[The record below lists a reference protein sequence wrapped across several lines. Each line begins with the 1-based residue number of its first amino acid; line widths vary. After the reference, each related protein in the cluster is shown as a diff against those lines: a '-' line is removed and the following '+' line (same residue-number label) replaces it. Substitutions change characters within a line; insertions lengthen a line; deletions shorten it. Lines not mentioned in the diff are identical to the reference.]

1 MVPPQGSHKSL
12 YYLPRDERTSIDLPC
27 VRVPQLSAG
36 DVLLFGG
43 PTHGAAAWKEDPARV
58 SRNRRAVIFF
68 YQSKEMSLGP
78 GNIVDGAVPRVAPAA
93 RL

>member
-1 MVPPQGSHKSL
+1 M
-12 YYLPRDERTSIDLPC
+12 DLAC

-36 DVLLFGG
+36 DVCFFGG
-43 PTHGAAAWKEDPARV
+43 PTHGATAWREDPARV
-58 SRNRRAVIFF
+58 SRDRRAVIFF

-78 GNIVDGAVPRVAPAA
+78 GNIVDGALPRVAPPA